1 MDQKRKMPI
10 IRTIEH
16 VPNIEVLSGN
26 RPPFIQFTDDGALLK
41 DKDGKTT
48 PFLILWDELYDHHDI
63 MSWAIYLADQE
74 WAGKET
80 IRDVIQVGLDHRE
93 YCIQLGD

>member
-1 MDQKRKMPI
+1 MNLKRKKPI

-16 VPNIEVLSGN
+16 VPNIKVLRN
-26 RPPFIQFTDDGALLK
+26 PPPFIELRDDGALLK

-48 PFLILWDELYDHHDI
+48 AFFILWDELHDHHDI